1 MRRKSVHRARRM
13 MLMVLGLAVIG
24 SIWSAQQLTRAGL
37 GPSWL
42 QYLLAAPAPTD
53 GMHVA
58 LVSGHRGN
66 DSGTVCADG
75 LTEAEVNA
83 TVADR
88 AAELLRAQGIRVDVF
103 DEFDERLPGYMADAF
118 VSIHADSCQSGFT
131 GYKVAPPDKGA
142 QASERLAECLWSQ
155 YEAATGLARHPSTIT
170 NNMTQYHAFRK
181 ISPLTPAA
189 IIEIGFLGT
198 DRALLTGEPERVAQ
212 GVADGITC
220 FLTPPTQTPPTQEAQ
235 Q

>member
-1 MRRKSVHRARRM
+1 MRRKTVHRARRV

-24 SIWSAQQLTRAGL
+24 SIWSAQELTRAGL
-37 GPSWL
+37 GPDWL
-42 QYLLAAPAPTD
+42 QFLLAASAPT
-53 GMHVA
+53 GGLHVA

-66 DSGTVCADG
+66 DAGTVCADG

-83 TVADR
+83 TIAEQVAD
-88 AAELLRAQGIRVDVF
+88 LLQKQGIRVDVL
-103 DEFDERLPGYMADAF
+103 DEFDARLPGYLADAF
-118 VSIHADSCQSGFT
+118 VSIHIDSCQSDFSGF
-131 GYKVAPPDKGA
+131 KVAPPDNGSE
-142 QASERLAECLWSQ
+142 ASQRLAECLWTQ

-170 NNMTQYHAFRK
+170 NNMTEYHAFRK

-189 IIEIGFLGT
+189 IIELGFLGT
-198 DRALLTGEPERVAQ
+198 DRALLTDEPERAAK

-220 FLTPPTQTPPTQEAQ
+220 FLMPPTQEPQ